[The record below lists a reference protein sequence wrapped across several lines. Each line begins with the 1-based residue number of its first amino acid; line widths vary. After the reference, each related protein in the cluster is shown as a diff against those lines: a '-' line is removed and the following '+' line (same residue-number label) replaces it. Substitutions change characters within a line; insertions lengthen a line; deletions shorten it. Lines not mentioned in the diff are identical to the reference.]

1 MTVRELIEKLS
12 EFDGELTVT
21 VWDAKDD
28 VETSKV
34 FIELSEHDLKRS
46 VLISSVSLDDGSVER
61 R

>member
-12 EFDGELTVT
+12 EFDGDLKVT

-28 VETSKV
+28 VETTNV
-34 FIELSEHDLKRS
+34 FVELSVHDLKRY
-46 VLISSVSLDDGSVER
+46 VLISSVSLDEGSVER